1 MGSAVPVLTEPSS
14 GIWPDGLAWHN
25 SHYASDGSAAS
36 LEMTHPIHAVAGAV
50 VLRRLRRW
58 SGSMLRITLPDGS
71 RRSFGPGNSPRQV
84 RLDVHHPRFFAR
96 SLMGGTTGMGES
108 YMAGEWSSDDLT
120 ALLQEALHN
129 GPRLGLESRASLVAR
144 LLSAWR
150 HRRRANTRTGSQ
162 RNIQAHYDL
171 GNAFYRLFLDETL
184 TYSCA
189 RWPEGCDDLA
199 TAQRTKMQE
208 ICNKLSLCP
217 EHHVLEIGSG
227 WGGFALHAAQNIGCR
242 VTGITI
248 SREQFELSR
257 RRVAEAG
264 LSDRID
270 IRFCDYRELDG
281 QFDRIV
287 SIEMF
292 EAVGRAYWR
301 RFFEVCA
308 RALRPGGRMLL
319 QTIAIPDADVGA
331 PYRGAGWISRY
342 IFPGGLLPAMC
353 EIAEAVSTPH
363 RGLAV
368 WQVDEIGPHYV
379 RTLDAWRSRFWSRI
393 EDVRRLGFDET
404 FVRMWDLYLAVCSAA
419 FATGQIRD
427 VQVLLG
433 HVGETR
439 APSSQSV
446 VAAGAAS

>member
-1 MGSAVPVLTEPSS
+1 MPSAEA
-14 GIWPDGLAWHN
+14 WPDGPAWHN
-25 SHYASDGSAAS
+25 SPCASDGSAS
-36 LEMTHPIHAVAGAV
+36 SIEMTNPIHAVAGAV
-50 VLRRLRRW
+50 ILRRLRRW
-58 SGSMLRITLPDGS
+58 SGSTLRLRLPDGS
-71 RRSFGPGNSPRQV
+71 RRSFGPGNAPRQV
-84 RLDVHHPRFFAR
+84 RADIHHARFFAR
-96 SLMGGTTGMGES
+96 ALLGGTTGMGES

-120 ALLQEALHN
+120 ALLQESLRN

-150 HRRRANTRTGSQ
+150 HRRRANTRTGSR

-199 TAQRTKMQE
+199 TAQRAKMQD
-208 ICNKLSLCP
+208 ICGKLGLGP

-227 WGGFALHAAQNIGCR
+227 WGGFALHAARNTGCR

-248 SREQFELSR
+248 SREQLELSR

-270 IRFCDYRELDG
+270 IEFCDYREIEG

-308 RALRPGGRMLL
+308 RVLRPGGRMLL
-319 QTIAIPDADVGA
+319 QTIAIPDADIDV

-353 EIAEAVSTPH
+353 EIAEAVGAP
-363 RGLAV
+363 RGGFAV
-368 WQVDEIGPHYV
+368 RQVDEIGPHYV
-379 RTLDAWRSRFWSRI
+379 RTLDVWRSRFWSRI

-404 FVRMWDLYLAVCSAA
+404 FVRMWDLYLASCSAA
-419 FATGQIRD
+419 FATGQTRD
-427 VQVLLG
+427 VQVLLER
-433 HVGETR
+433 VGETA
-439 APSSQSV
+439 APSRRS
-446 VAAGAAS
+446 VAAAAAS